1 MKRAWRCVQSAFFPL
16 SLSYVKHV
24 VRRQAILQRDAGEK
38 EPMTNVLN
46 YVLLGLFVYCWGY
59 LCTVGV
65 GLNYVLLGL
74 LVYCWGYLCT
84 VGVNYVLCT
93 VGVGLNYVLLGLT
106 VYCWA

>member
-1 MKRAWRCVQSAFFPL
+1 MLCTVGLGLIMYCWGYL
-16 SLSYVKHV
+16 
-24 VRRQAILQRDAGEK
+24 RDAGEK
-38 EPMTNVLN
+38 EPMTNVF
-46 YVLLGLFVYCWGY
+46 Y
-59 LCTVGV
+59 
-65 GLNYVLLGL
+65 YVLLGL